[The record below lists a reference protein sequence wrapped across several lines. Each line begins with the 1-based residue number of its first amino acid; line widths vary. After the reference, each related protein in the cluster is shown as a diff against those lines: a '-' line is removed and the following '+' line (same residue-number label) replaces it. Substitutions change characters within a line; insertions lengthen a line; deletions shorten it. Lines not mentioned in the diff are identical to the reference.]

1 MGLVKLKISRI
12 PNKKEQFSNKTEADN
27 KKKEDITKAK
37 AQAKSILE
45 WTNFFIYALIMQGYI
60 LTFTTFTMLLR
71 SSSWTH
77 SVELFNRFSGDH
89 LNQLDQQIKAEKME
103 MSSRD
108 DVNENSQSYETEE
121 WKMSKLQIAEASK
134 KSYLNIPIK
143 HAKTIQALEKV
154 SVFTNPFATIARSIF
169 KIDKNDIFQSR
180 RTLARLM
187 QKDGIVNNC
196 LIELLDWYENHS
208 FPAVI
213 MFCTIGM
220 FVCVF
225 ITFLL
230 SFIAPATSF
239 LLSSV
244 IFFGKPVRS
253 MLLVTFSIIIF
264 ILLVILW
271 IFLWPVAL
279 FLAFGSIFNVPLW
292 FYRVTFFHFKELFCE
307 IERGGYIR
315 NPMLLP
321 FARTIGEIFNT
332 VFDWLVFIIKG
343 IGAGTAFE
351 NMIGMKLEKVE
362 INNEREILR
371 KVCKILGGFYDIIW
385 EYIIVGGLIYVQ
397 MYILSYAILLKVLSI
412 VNPVSFVTRLKNG
425 TPVKIPAFKIGSET
439 KIWGEKKFNIK
450 WHIPHTLFVKPELVQ
465 SFLQYLTLENWV
477 NTIMGWVNEISLYDP
492 KIYKVNDKFMKPVIN
507 KLGKMFLIDLRLK
520 LTPPPKT

>member
-12 PNKKEQFSNKTEADN
+12 PNKKEQFSNKTEADD

-143 HAKTIQALEKV
+143 HAATIQALEKV
-154 SVFTNPFATIARSIF
+154 SIFTNPFATIFRNIF
-169 KIDKNDIFQSR
+169 QVSKNDLFQSR
-180 RTLARLM
+180 RTFARLT
-187 QKDGIVNNC
+187 QKDGIVNNF
-196 LIELLDWYENHS
+196 LIEILDWYENHS

-213 MFCTIGM
+213 MLCTVGM
-220 FVCVF
+220 FICVF
-225 ITFLL
+225 ITFIL
-230 SFIAPATSF
+230 SLIGPATSF

-244 IFFGKPVRS
+244 IFFGRPVRS
-253 MLLVTFSIIIF
+253 MLLVTFAIIVF

-279 FLAFGSIFNVPLW
+279 LLAFGSILNVPFW
-292 FYRVTFFHFKELFCE
+292 FYRIFFFHFKELFCE

-332 VFDWLVFIIKG
+332 VFDSLVYFIDI

-351 NMIGMKLEKVE
+351 NIIGMKLEKVE

-371 KVCKILGGFYDIIW
+371 KVCKILGGVYDIIW
-385 EYIIVGGLIYVQ
+385 EYIIVAGLIYVQ
-397 MYILSYAILLKVLSI
+397 LYILCYAIMLKILSI
-412 VNPVSFVTRLKNG
+412 VNPVSYFTRLKNG
-425 TPVKIPAFKIGSET
+425 TLVTLPAIKIG
-439 KIWGEKKFNIK
+439 KKTEIMPKTEFNIK
-450 WHIPHTLFVKPELVQ
+450 WHVPHTIFVKPELIQ
-465 SFLQYLTLENWV
+465 SFLQYLTLDDWV
-477 NTIMGWVNEISLYDP
+477 TSLMGWVNEISLYDP

-507 KLGKMFLIDLRLK
+507 KLGKMFLIDLKLK